1 MNCSVLDTAE
11 SSLVFW
17 ITAFA
22 GMTNPRQAAGNETNR
37 DSRMIQDTR
46 TALEMKIQE
55 KARSIK
61 DLVGRD
67 VRVLDENHAD
77 SLGRELGL
85 SLLEIFKATL
95 RLDIYPYR
103 YLRNRESISLHD
115 QLKLAESKVAVVG
128 AGGLG
133 GTVIQLLGRIGVGR
147 LTVVDSDFFDET
159 NLNRQAFCTADWVGQ
174 SKALAVQAQMRLI
187 NPAAEVIAHNIR
199 LDSTNGAEI
208 LAGCHVIVDALDSV
222 KDRLTLEAL
231 SKSLGVPFI
240 HGALAGF
247 EGQLLTVF
255 PDDPGL
261 KQIYGNGEQGGD
273 AANRPEFL
281 LGVPSITPSLVAT
294 LEAME
299 VLKILLNRG
308 TPFRNKLVYIDLER
322 GEWNRFGL

>member
-1 MNCSVLDTAE
+1 
-11 SSLVFW
+11 
-17 ITAFA
+17 
-22 GMTNPRQAAGNETNR
+22 
-37 DSRMIQDTR
+37 MIQETG
-46 TALEMKIQE
+46 TALEKRIQK
-55 KARSIK
+55 KARPIK

-77 SLGRELGL
+77 SFARELGL
-85 SLLEIFKATL
+85 SLLDVFKATL
-95 RLDIYPYR
+95 RLDIYPHR
-103 YLRNRESISLHD
+103 YLRNRQSISLYD

-133 GTVIQLLGRIGVGR
+133 GTVIQLLGRIGIGR
-147 LTVVDSDFFDET
+147 LTVVDSDVFDET
-159 NLNRQAFCTADWVGQ
+159 NLNRQAFCTADWIGQ
-174 SKALAVQAQMRLI
+174 PKALAVQAQMRLI
-187 NPAAEVIAHNIR
+187 NPAVEVIAHNLR
-199 LDSTNGAEI
+199 LDSANGAEI
-208 LAGCHVIVDALDSV
+208 LAGCQVIVDGLDNV

-231 SKSLGVPFI
+231 AKSLGVPFI

-261 KQIYGNGEQGGD
+261 KQIYGNADQGGD
-273 AANRPEFL
+273 AANKPEFL

-308 TPFRNKLVYIDLER
+308 TSFRNKMVYIDLER
-322 GEWNRFGL
+322 GEWSRFGL